1 MVDGRA
7 IRTRLDRTVGLVQ
20 LSTTTYISLTI
31 IDSAA
36 DLTIDLRDLTV
47 LNLDQKPFSAR
58 LPIWLLQYWLMDT
71 CRSLISIILIPSI
84 IILNGYFLQ
93 STLLSWF
100 PLLVQNKCTN
110 LMYLGECTKFILFYI
125 DSNLKSEVEIWLLNS

>member
-47 LNLDQKPFSAR
+47 LNRDQKPFSAR
-58 LPIWLLQYWLMDT
+58 LPI
-71 CRSLISIILIPSI
+71 
-84 IILNGYFLQ
+84 
-93 STLLSWF
+93 
-100 PLLVQNKCTN
+100 
-110 LMYLGECTKFILFYI
+110 
-125 DSNLKSEVEIWLLNS
+125 